1 MSKASQTASHEAS
14 HTASQRPRHLAARL
28 GLLLV
33 LGLASANA
41 PARAQQVD
49 VGVGAPLTGPDAAF
63 GEEIRLGAEQAA
75 ADINAE
81 GGILNRRVHLIVA
94 DDGSDPKKAETVA
107 RRFVESGVKI
117 VIGHVSSAVALPTS
131 ATYAGAG
138 LLDLVPA
145 ATAPQLT
152 DRGFTTIFRLTARS
166 DAQPDAAVG
175 FLLARHYASIA
186 ILHDRTSAGK
196 GFADAVR
203 ARLATRGIA
212 ESFYGSLPPEPR
224 DLSGVVARVRA
235 AGAQIIVWGGG
246 PGGAALLARQL
257 HDGRPSVPLLGS
269 AALGN
274 EDFPQT
280 AGSAADGTFVV
291 FAPDPKERPD
301 ADALLRRWK
310 ARGVEPYLFAF
321 NAYAALQL
329 VREAAVRAQSTEPAR
344 LAAALRTGVPY
355 ETVLGPLAFD
365 DKGDLKTPELSVHV
379 WRRSPT
385 GHPTLVPAP
394 ES

>member
-1 MSKASQTASHEAS
+1 MSKPL
-14 HTASQRPRHLAARL
+14 RLGARL
-28 GLLLV
+28 GLLLS
-33 LGLASANA
+33 LGLACAWASVS
-41 PARAQQVD
+41 ARAQQVEI
-49 VGVGAPLTGPDAAF
+49 GVGAPLTGPDAAF

-81 GGILNRRVHLIVA
+81 GGILNRRIRLVVA
-94 DDGSDPKKAETVA
+94 DDGSDAKKAETVA
-107 RRFVESGVKI
+107 KRFADAGVKI

-131 ATYAGAG
+131 ATYAAAG
-138 LLDLVPA
+138 MLDLVPA

-152 DRGFTTIFRLTARS
+152 ERGFTTVFRLTARS
-166 DAQPDAAVG
+166 DAQPAAAVR
-175 FLLARHYASIA
+175 FLLARHYASVA

-196 GFADAVR
+196 SFADAVR
-203 ARLATRGIA
+203 AQLAARGIT

-224 DLSGVVARVRA
+224 DLSGLVARVRG
-235 AGAQIIVWGGG
+235 AGAQIVVWGGG

-257 HDGRPSVPLLGS
+257 HDAKPPVPLLGS
-269 AALGN
+269 ATLAN
-274 EDFPQT
+274 QDFPQ
-280 AGSAADGTFVV
+280 AGGPASDGTFVV

-301 ADALLRRWK
+301 AAALLRRWK
-310 ARGVEPYLFAF
+310 QSGIEPYLFAF

-329 VREAAVRAQSTEPAR
+329 VREAAVRAQSTDPAR
-344 LAAALRTGVPY
+344 LATALHAGVPY

-365 DKGDLKTPELSVHV
+365 NKGDLKTPELSVHV

-385 GHPTLVPAP
+385 GRPTLVPAP